1 MHTHAGLWF
10 GKGLASR
17 GVCACFSRQ
26 TRSVAHC
33 PRVSPVT
40 RDAAVASL
48 AQVIT
53 PGSLD
58 MVASG
63 TRHNGA
69 AWRRHGR
76 GLVARRAAMGR
87 RAILRGFFCCN
98 MYHYVRQICV
108 MLMYSKI

>member
-1 MHTHAGLWF
+1 MLGFGLKKLW
-10 GKGLASR
+10 LPEESAPASAELER
-17 GVCACFSRQ
+17 RALSSG
-26 TRSVAHC
+26 
-33 PRVSPVT
+33 VT

-76 GLVARRAAMGR
+76 GIVARRAVAMGR
-87 RAILRGFFCCN
+87 RAILRSFIFS
-98 MYHYVRQICV
+98 R
-108 MLMYSKI
+108 